1 MFEYA
6 PAPIGTKPGFAIVTG
21 RFVTL
26 FGHDTGAEFA
36 GELYALLENDT
47 AELADVLDLL
57 ALDGGPPDCG
67 IVEVVD
73 PDARAVHVG
82 VRGAVDVVMDGV
94 ASTRF
99 SGPGGGAWVVGEASG
114 IDGLR
119 LTIGTAGAA
128 GDRLPVQR
136 GVVRT
141 VEIAMARARVSVRRP
156 AVDLST
162 QPIQLPDLSAEA
174 AAPTSSGPVGATGS
188 AVREAVRERIDGFAP
203 EPRRV
208 DLPVA
213 VVAPAAPAAP
223 PDAPVAPVAPTE
235 AVEAVEPQHHAP
247 IDWVMRLPDGSE
259 LRPPVVFGRRLDPA
273 TSGNTVHVVTPS
285 PRREISGRHV
295 QVLADAG
302 GIAAFDLGSTNGTI
316 VRSAGRAPRLLIHSG
331 RIGLDT
337 GDILDLGESYL
348 VTIGVSGGPR

>member
-36 GELYALLENDT
+36 GELYALLENEQ

-94 ASTRF
+94 ASTKF

-119 LTIGTAGAA
+119 LAIGEPGGG

-141 VEIAMARARVSVRRP
+141 TEIAMAQARVSVRRP
-156 AVDLST
+156 AEDVST
-162 QPIQLPDLSAEA
+162 QPITLPDLPGEA
-174 AAPTSSGPVGATGS
+174 GLVGALAAGEPVDGASSDDGVGAVGS
-188 AVREAVRERIDGFAP
+188 PVREAVRERIEAAAP

-208 DLPVA
+208 ALPVA
-213 VVAPAAPAAP
+213 EAPSAAEPAAVPRATAPATAAPA
-223 PDAPVAPVAPTE
+223 
-235 AVEAVEPQHHAP
+235 
-247 IDWVMRLPDGSE
+247 DWIMRLPDGSE
-259 LRPPVVFGRRLDPA
+259 LRPPVVFGRRLDPG
-273 TSGNTVHVVTPS
+273 TGNAVHVVTPS

-295 QVLADAG
+295 QVEWDGAG
-302 GIAAFDLGSTNGTI
+302 VAAVDLGSTNGTI
-316 VRSAGRAPRLLIHSG
+316 VRSGARAPRLLIHSE
-331 RIGLDT
+331 RIVLSA

-348 VTIGVSGGPR
+348 VTVEVAGGPR